1 MSDSAVWVV
10 VVIVAIIVMV
20 IEVEQEMMEV
30 VKNKAIVAGIRK
42 Q

>member
-10 VVIVAIIVMV
+10 AVIVAIIVMV
-20 IEVEQEMMEV
+20 IEVEQEIIAV